1 MELTPAQDERIKNR
15 IAQVELDIT
24 WLISIFLRID
34 DDSPWS
40 LEEKEGML
48 RDRLAEQARLKT
60 ELEELKH
67 AWNI

>member
-40 LEEKEGML
+40 LEEKEEML